1 YAFISS
7 TNCSVLSLKISMS
20 NSPNNMSTPSFRD
33 IKNIASLFLKEKYK
47 TFRSALLDVTEV
59 ELLTEEATDDTPS
72 SPDTRTLKL
81 ISQAAFEVNDYDRI
95 VKILHKRLS
104 MFDKKRWRTSYK
116 VLILLEFLLTHGPQR
131 VAEEFQSDRD
141 VIMEMG
147 EFEFVDEKGFD
158 WGAAVR
164 KKSQT
169 ILSLL
174 KGGQFLKEERARA
187 RKLTR
192 GIQGIGGSFCERPM
206 KEESLKDSS
215 FNTYSRSK
223 SLLME
228 NQGNIDEFRTMNGI
242 NAVMDKLENNS
253 RPLSNGDDV
262 AFKKYET
269 RTSPIRV
276 KSSMQKEEAVA
287 GRNPARQV
295 DHPFNEDEEQSSA
308 SLLSA
313 TR

>member
-1 YAFISS
+1 
-7 TNCSVLSLKISMS
+7 MS
-20 NSPNNMSTPSFRD
+20 NSPNNMTSPSFRD
-33 IKNIASLFLKEKYK
+33 IKSIASLFLKEKYK
-47 TFRSALLDVTEV
+47 TLRLALLDVTEV
-59 ELLTEEATDDTPS
+59 ELLTEEAIDDTPS

-81 ISQAAFEVNDYDRI
+81 ISRAAFEVNDYDRI

-104 MFDKKRWRTSYK
+104 IFDKKSWRISYK

-131 VAEEFQSDRD
+131 VAEEFQSNRD

-147 EFEFVDEKGFD
+147 EFEYVDEKGFD
-158 WGAAVR
+158 WGAVVR

-174 KGGQFLKEERARA
+174 EGGQFLKEERARA

-192 GIQGIGGSFCERPM
+192 GIQGIGGSFCEWPM

-215 FNTYSRSK
+215 FNTYARSK
-223 SLLME
+223 SLFIE
-228 NQGNIDEFRTMNGI
+228 NQGKEDEFWTANGI
-242 NAVMDKLENNS
+242 NAVIDKLENNS
-253 RPLSNGDDV
+253 RPVSDGDEL
-262 AFKKYET
+262 AFNKYET
-269 RTSPIRV
+269 RTSLITV
-276 KSSMQKEEAVA
+276 NSSVQKETAVA
-287 GRNPARQV
+287 GRNPTMQV

-308 SLLSA
+308 SLLTP